1 MRVER
6 ILTDVHA
13 DWAKQNARTLD
24 LIICTVSS
32 PKLPLTAYLRLLRTR
47 GTFVQVGAPED
58 RLPALSAG
66 AFITKGVK
74 LAGSMIGS
82 PSEIREMLQL
92 AADQKIKPWVQTIP
106 MKDANRAIVDMD
118 AGKARYRYTL
128 VNERAAKM

>member
-1 MRVER
+1 M
-6 ILTDVHA
+6 TDISA
-13 DWAKQNARTLD
+13 DWAKQNARSLD
-24 LIICTVSS
+24 LIVCTVSS
-32 PKLPLTAYLRLLRTR
+32 PKLPLTSYLRLLRTR
-47 GTFVQVGAPED
+47 ATFVQVGAPED

-82 PSEIREMLQL
+82 PSEIEEMLQL
-92 AADQKIKPWVQTIP
+92 AAEKKIRPWVEKVP
-106 MKDANRAIVDMD
+106 MKDANRAVVDMD